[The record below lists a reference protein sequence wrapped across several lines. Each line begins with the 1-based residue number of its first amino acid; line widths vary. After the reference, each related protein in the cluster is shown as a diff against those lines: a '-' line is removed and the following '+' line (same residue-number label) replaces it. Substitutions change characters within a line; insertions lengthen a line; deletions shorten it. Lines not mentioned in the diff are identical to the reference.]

1 MKIKRKRNRIINSDK
16 LDWKDEVDQD
26 SMENMLI
33 KSSTVRRQAY

>member
-1 MKIKRKRNRIINSDK
+1 MKIKRNRIINSDK

-26 SMENMLI
+26 SMEKMLI